1 MSTSKNLKRLH
12 DLFRFKWQFS
22 VKSSHIFGSSLTCI
36 ILFSIC
42 QRRVMSIAP
51 DRYCPY
57 ITRKQKTQKDK
68 QFKISKHKGY
78 TKMIKNCPH
87 LSISNNS
94 NRCPFCITEI
104 NACGQ
109 MWSSGITQITTILHI
124 SKILQTSL
132 NFSYQISIFFIIFN
146 TKILYSRNWKI

>member
-1 MSTSKNLKRLH
+1 
-12 DLFRFKWQFS
+12 
-22 VKSSHIFGSSLTCI
+22 
-36 ILFSIC
+36 
-42 QRRVMSIAP
+42 MSIAP

-109 MWSSGITQITTILHI
+109 MWSSGITQITNILHI
-124 SKILQTSL
+124 NLSKILQTPL
-132 NFSYQISIFFIIFN
+132 NFSYQISIFFIIFKHKN
-146 TKILYSRNWKI
+146 PLFKELKDIILVRIIPFFPYNGIFRSSCIEN